1 MFADDFIPI
10 PSSYLGVIIELKCYG
25 QGVWTSTSAAIV
37 QLSFSDVVCISVG
50 R

>member
-25 QGVWTSTSAAIV
+25 QGVWTSTSILKAA
-37 QLSFSDVVCISVG
+37 CIY
-50 R
+50 RHKPQPF